1 MDTEKSGVLSP
12 SIKPL
17 RGAHVLINWCGWLFM
32 LASCLLLGPPYVLIM
47 IVLFPFGLANRF
59 GDAIVQWWVST
70 LRRLWRVEIV
80 VEGLEHV
87 APEQTYVVVSNHR
100 SHLDAVACIVALKP
114 RLRFGFVVKRSLSLI
129 PIWGWFIWLNGYI
142 PVDRERRGRR
152 DQLASGVKYLQ
163 RGRSVLV
170 FPEGTRAPDHRF
182 RNFKK
187 GAAVLAIRSGRPV
200 LPITV
205 SGTASLLPKNS
216 LYVRDGVVR
225 VQIHPAIETSG
236 FDLQARDE
244 LVANMRDVIV
254 SSYRLEPHGPMVG
267 TDHELLQAL
276 VKSR

>member
-1 MDTEKSGVLSP
+1 METESSRDLCP
-12 SIKPL
+12 SVKPL
-17 RGAHVLINWCGWLFM
+17 LASHLLINWCGWLFM

-47 IVLFPFGLANRF
+47 MVLYPFGLANRF
-59 GDAIVQWWVST
+59 GDAIVQWWVNT
-70 LRRLWRVEIV
+70 LKGLWRVSV
-80 VEGLEHV
+80 LVDGLEHV
-87 APEQTYVVVSNHR
+87 DPEQTYVVVSNHR
-100 SHLDAVACIVALKP
+100 SHLDAVACIIALKP

-205 SGTASLLPKNS
+205 SGTASLLPKGS

-225 VQIHPAIETSG
+225 VQIHPPIATREY
-236 FDLQARDE
+236 DMQRRDE
-244 LVANMRDVIV
+244 LVKTMRDAIV
-254 SSYRLEPHGPMVG
+254 AGYRLEPSGP
-267 TDHELLQAL
+267 TLDSDPELRQVL
-276 VKSR
+276 VKSI